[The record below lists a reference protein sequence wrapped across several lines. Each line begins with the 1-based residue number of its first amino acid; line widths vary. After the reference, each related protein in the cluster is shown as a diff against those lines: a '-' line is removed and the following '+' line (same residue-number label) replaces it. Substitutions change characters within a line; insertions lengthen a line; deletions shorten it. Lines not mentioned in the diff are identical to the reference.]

1 MNSKRLITVITLLLF
16 LIAIPIHV
24 FAAGAETTAEI
35 SFTVKNAPSTVVVE
49 AIHNEPLPEQTVFE
63 GVSAGRFEFSF
74 TEPGDYY
81 YKIYQKQSTESN
93 VIYDSTVYEV
103 CISVFV
109 NEAGELYSVSAV
121 NVKDSSEKT
130 DKIVFE
136 NTSSELGSEPSSEPS
151 QEPNSEPSTE
161 SATTESE
168 HSNSD
173 SNAPQTG
180 DNNNLVLWIVL
191 LLASL
196 FGLTW
201 FLFMRK
207 KSDKHHR

>member
-1 MNSKRLITVITLLLF
+1 MNSKRLITVITLLLS
-16 LIAIPIHV
+16 LIAIPIHA
-24 FAAGAETTAEI
+24 FAAEATTAEI
-35 SFTVKNAPSTVVVE
+35 SFTVKNAPSTVVAE
-49 AIHNEPLPEQTVFE
+49 AVHNEPLPAQTVFE
-63 GVSAGRFEFSF
+63 GVSEGKFEFSF

-81 YKIYQKQSTESN
+81 YNIYQKQSTESN
-93 VIYDSTVYEV
+93 VTYDSTVYEV

-121 NVKDSSEKT
+121 NAENSSEKT
-130 DKIVFE
+130 DNIVFE

-161 SATTESE
+161 PTTTASE
-168 HSNSD
+168 LSNSD
-173 SNAPQTG
+173 SNTPQTG
-180 DNNNLVLWIVL
+180 DNNNLVLWIVS

-196 FGLTW
+196 LGLTW

-207 KSDKHHR
+207 KRDKHYR

>member
-1 MNSKRLITVITLLLF
+1 MNSKRLIIVITLLLL

-24 FAAGAETTAEI
+24 FAAEVTTAEI
-35 SFTVKNAPSTVVVE
+35 SFTVKNASSTVVAE
-49 AIHNEPLPEQTVFE
+49 AVHNEPMPAQTAFE

-93 VIYDSTVYEV
+93 VTFDSTVYEV

-109 NEAGELYSVSAV
+109 NEAGEFYSVSAV
-121 NVKDSSEKT
+121 NVEDSSEKT

-136 NTSSELGSEPSSEPS
+136 NTSSELGSEPSSEPR
-151 QEPNSEPSTE
+151 QEPNSKPSTE
-161 SATTESE
+161 SATTASE
-168 HSNSD
+168 LSNSD
-173 SNAPQTG
+173 SNTPQTG

-201 FLFMRK
+201 FLFMWK
-207 KSDKHHR
+207 KRDKHYR